1 MSYVH
6 PEALVSTDWLSQHL
20 QAPDVRVV
28 DASWYL
34 PQESRDPHIEYEIG
48 HIPGAVFFD
57 IDEISD
63 TGNPLPH
70 MLPSAE
76 KFTSRVRKMGLG
88 DGNRIVVYDGGL
100 MAPAARVWWM
110 FRLFGHDDVAVLD
123 GGMGKWRQED
133 RPLEDL
139 PPVPR
144 ERHFTARL
152 NSTLVRDFDH
162 MRRLVAKNSEQVL
175 DARSQGRFEGTAPEP
190 REGLRSGHMPGSL
203 NLPFIDILDAGQK
216 TMLPADELRQAFVKA
231 GVDLHKPVTTTCG
244 SGVTAALLALGL
256 HLLGHRQVAVYD
268 GSWSEWASRD
278 DTRIEP

>member
-1 MSYVH
+1 
-6 PEALVSTDWLSQHL
+6 
-20 QAPDVRVV
+20 
-28 DASWYL
+28 
-34 PQESRDPHIEYEIG
+34 
-48 HIPGAVFFD
+48 
-57 IDEISD
+57 
-63 TGNPLPH
+63 
-70 MLPSAE
+70 
-76 KFTSRVRKMGLG
+76 
-88 DGNRIVVYDGGL
+88 